1 MPAASVTS
9 THVGVYVP
17 QLKVS
22 RGCSSVG
29 TIIRNRSIHIPA
41 TTNAEATTVPRI
53 VLNLL
58 NASNTAGMRK
68 QQATIAQNNGANEP
82 LIFERKTA
90 ISEGSLPYHVV
101 RYSAKVK

>member
-9 THVGVYVP
+9 PHVGVDVP
-17 QLKVS
+17 HLNVS
-22 RGCSSVG
+22 RGCASVG
-29 TIIRNRSIHIPA
+29 TIIKNRSTHIPA
-41 TTNAEATTVPRI
+41 TTNAEAMTVPRI

-58 NASNTAGMRK
+58 NASNTIGMKK

-101 RYSAKVK
+101 RYSANVK